1 MSLACKQPWQSNS
14 LSPRGHLTLI
24 SSCPFRACR
33 PCAVQPQ
40 SGAAGDGVTF
50 LRAEM
55 IANTTGMYSLFLV
68 CKFQHAAQQPPR
80 QGDGS
85 CTLGQSGKVGQE
97 MGLPSFA
104 GNELLDQ
111 LLYNGHD

>member
-1 MSLACKQPWQSNS
+1 
-14 LSPRGHLTLI
+14 
-24 SSCPFRACR
+24 
-33 PCAVQPQ
+33 
-40 SGAAGDGVTF
+40 
-50 LRAEM
+50 M

>member
-1 MSLACKQPWQSNS
+1 
-14 LSPRGHLTLI
+14 
-24 SSCPFRACR
+24 
-33 PCAVQPQ
+33 
-40 SGAAGDGVTF
+40 
-50 LRAEM
+50 M
-55 IANTTGMYSLFLV
+55 IANTTGMYSLFPGL
-68 CKFQHAAQQPPR
+68 CCHAAQQPPR